1 LFPHLYGVELTWDNV
16 EEVVEVVNNRKAG
29 NDNANVGIEGGGSS
43 SEGVV
48 VSTVVSTAANNSG
61 LTVELHPLT
70 LLNISDHYTR
80 IKMQQQIQHPQVIG
94 ALLGSQSGRDV
105 EISNSYELSFNVI
118 NGRVLID
125 KEYFTTKQEQFR
137 QVFPQLD
144 FLGWYTLGP
153 YPTPDHIEI
162 HKQLLEYNESPLFL
176 QMNPQ
181 EIVTSK
187 NLPITVYE
195 SIIDIID
202 GQANMLFIKAQYK
215 IETGEAER
223 IAVDHVARTS
233 SSDGIEGS
241 SLIAHLTTQ
250 GNAIKMLHTRV
261 KMLHR
266 YLVDYKKG
274 ELEADH
280 DILRQIAS
288 LCNRMPT
295 FEGSEFREEFLTEY
309 NDVLLTSY
317 LATITKGTNSINETS
332 LILRHITKETEIDV
346 INHLDGDS
354 DKGTAIVEFS

>member
-1 LFPHLYGVELTWDNV
+1 MSTQESMEIDPPSSPPPQPPTVEAADPTTTAAATSTTTQQSISNSD
-16 EEVVEVVNNRKAG
+16 KT
-29 NDNANVGIEGGGSS
+29 IGGSS
-43 SEGVV
+43 SEGGV
-48 VSTVVSTAANNSG
+48 VSTVVSTATNNSG
-61 LTVELHPLT
+61 LTVEF
-70 LLNISDHYTR
+70 
-80 IKMQQQIQHPQVIG
+80 
-94 ALLGSQSGRDV
+94 GRDV
-105 EISNSYELSFNVI
+105 EISNSYELSFNMIDGHVI
-118 NGRVLID
+118 ID

-137 QVFPQLD
+137 QVFPQFD

-153 YPTPDHIEI
+153 YPLPDHIEI
-162 HKQLLEYNESPLFL
+162 HKQLQEYNESPLFL

-223 IAVDHVARTS
+223 IAVDHVARAS
-233 SSDGIEGS
+233 SGDGVEGS

-280 DILRQIAS
+280 DILRQISS

-317 LATITKGTNSINETS
+317 LATITKGTNSINELVDKFNIATHNQGNRNR
-332 LILRHITKETEIDV
+332 RHQSF
-346 INHLDGDS
+346 GW
-354 DKGTAIVEFS
+354 

>member
-1 LFPHLYGVELTWDNV
+1 MSENESMDIDPPTSPLSAPDNITV
-16 EEVVEVVNNRKAG
+16 DEPAAQKQPAPA
-29 NDNANVGIEGGGSS
+29 DSS
-43 SEGVV
+43 ISSV
-48 VSTVVSTAANNSG
+48 VSNAANNSG

-80 IKMQQQIQHPQVIG
+80 IKMQQQIQKPQVIG
-94 ALLGSQSGRDV
+94 ALLGTQSGRDV
-105 EISNSYELSFNVI
+105 EISNSYELSFNVVDGGHVI
-118 NGRVLID
+118 VD

-137 QVFPQLD
+137 QVFPHFD

-153 YPTPDHIEI
+153 FPTPDHIEI

-176 QMNPQ
+176 QMNPH

-195 SIIDIID
+195 SIIDIVD
-202 GQANMLFIKAQYK
+202 GQANLLFIKAQYK

-223 IAVDHVARTS
+223 IAVDHVAHTTS
-233 SSDGIEGS
+233 GEGTEGS

-250 GNAIKMLHTRV
+250 GNAIKMLHTRI

-274 ELEADH
+274 DIAADH

-295 FEGSEFREEFLTEY
+295 MDGDEFREEFLTARFP
-309 NDVLLTSY
+309 D
-317 LATITKGTNSINETS
+317 NSIS
-332 LILRHITKETEIDV
+332 
-346 INHLDGDS
+346 DS
-354 DKGTAIVEFS
+354 WLKLT